1 MEHSYG
7 IPNLPPFLL
16 ITAYLGAVGA
26 GLLYM
31 RDRHPTHIYAIWL
44 VFSFFFFVFLSMGLV
59 AERNNAG
66 LTELCG
72 SYKEACTTIYD
83 MLTNFED
90 EILLVI
96 ILIGATIIPQVF
108 AYILS
113 ALSGAAT
120 APQYLWTIQQA
131 AAWSFI
137 KFSAGL
143 SGILIA
149 QPIARFV
156 VGKAT
161 LSAIDFVPGVYF
173 IGTAFFFAFMHLWVG
188 DLWEGYYRR
197 NFIGEARKKPHI
209 RMLLR
214 AHKWSTR
221 CIPETPPQSW
231 QRRALI
237 ELLKSDAV
245 YNFVTQ
251 TDVSTHRET
260 STNAQ
265 ANKLR
270 AGR

>member
-1 MEHSYG
+1 
-7 IPNLPPFLL
+7 
-16 ITAYLGAVGA
+16 
-26 GLLYM
+26 M
-31 RDRHPTHIYAIWL
+31 RSNHPSHIYAIWL
-44 VFSFFFFVFLSMGLV
+44 VFSFFFFVFISMGLI
-59 AERNNAG
+59 AERNNVG

-72 SYKEACTTIYD
+72 SYRETCTTIYN
-83 MLTNFED
+83 MLTDFED
-90 EILLVI
+90 ELVLVI
-96 ILIGATIIPQVF
+96 ILIAATIIPQVF

-131 AAWSFI
+131 AAWSLI

-156 VGKAT
+156 VGKAS
-161 LSAIDFVPGVYF
+161 LNVIDFVPGVYF
-173 IGTAFFFAFMHLWVG
+173 IGAAFFFAFINLWVG
-188 DLWEGYYRR
+188 DLWKGYYRR
-197 NFIGEARKKPHI
+197 NFIGDNRKKPHI
-209 RMLLR
+209 RMLLGV
-214 AHKWSTR
+214 HKWSTR

-251 TDVSTHRET
+251 THVSTHRET